1 MEQKQETKLTNS
13 EYAILSIAIRCIIDA
28 KGVSNGIRFEEIY
41 AKARK
46 IGFSDNQTAD
56 LIAKLKQ
63 KGMLEEFD
71 DFQSEA
77 EGRVTDLGMKMIY
90 NQVYV
95 DLGSGKDKTSI
106 SVVKV
111 TAERKARVDRKV
123 GERHPN
129 GLWLWTE
136 YKPGVFDWRMD
147 PALKKQVGR
156 RSGQVTSK
164 PETEKA
170 ESKDEKEEHKATL
183 AILLKLPNPKKLNQA
198 QTAVLKDLRR
208 GMRLKKERGK
218 LYLVSGDE
226 RKEVDKAVLESL
238 QRKYKITHVPDDVW
252 FK

>member
-1 MEQKQETKLTNS
+1 MEQNQEIKLTNS
-13 EYAILSIAIRCIIDA
+13 EYAILSIAIRCIVDI

-46 IGFSDNQTAD
+46 IGFNDNQTAD
-56 LIAKLKQ
+56 FITKLKQ
-63 KGMLEEFD
+63 KGMLEQSD
-71 DFQSEA
+71 DLQSEE

-156 RSGQVTSK
+156 RSGQVTHKS
-164 PETEKA
+164 ETEKA

-183 AILLKLPNPKKLNQA
+183 AVLLKLPNPKKLNQA
-198 QTAVLKDLRR
+198 QTSVLKDLRK
-208 GMRLKKERGK
+208 GMRLKKERNK
-218 LYLVSGDE
+218 LYLVLGEE

-238 QRKYKITHVPDDVW
+238 QRKYKITHVPEDVW
-252 FK
+252 CK